1 MYEPAMISAVH
12 LLHLSLF
19 LLAML
24 LLQPYVLVAMST
36 TTRSSLAAGDSLT
49 PPNYITSPS
58 GDFAFGFRA
67 LLDSN
72 SSFLLAI
79 WFRFDAGRKVVWFA
93 ADAAGS
99 GSAVVVAAGQSVL
112 NLTAAGQLSLLAAA
126 ASPSNAALLWSPY
139 TDPSQNYGS
148 LLALRD
154 TGNLQFLAADGTTV
168 VWESF
173 GHPTDTL
180 LPGQVMPPG
189 TLLRSRASDD
199 DDTDYSSTG
208 RFILIVQN
216 DGNIV
221 WYRTDLPGGSSTSS
235 NAYWSTQTC
244 CVANGNTTLFFDAE
258 LVGHLYYQLTDG
270 TSRNLTAPQRVPAS
284 AAGTGSSFFY
294 QHATLDPDG
303 ILRVYILPNNTG
315 GHGGGGNATTWS
327 VVNPPVPSDG
337 CQAVTNGRR
346 GMCGPNSYCVYDAD
360 NRLDC
365 ECLAGYT
372 FLHTQSRY
380 QGCAPAFL
388 QDTCNNNDHRRT
400 KSHASEFQLVE
411 LPNTYWVDTIFY
423 EQHQSVTAAQCQ
435 DLCLHNCH
443 CAAALFNGSSN
454 SCLEAPMLTAG
465 WQQNGTSISTLVKV
479 RIRGPPAVILPY
491 AVIAGLGMLFLV
503 TACILL
509 VHCYI
514 TNRNARNR
522 KHLSATVFTRK
533 ELRRATNGFSKL
545 LGQGGFG
552 KVYHGIVK
560 SLEPHDVAVK
570 ELRSGDEYQETEFE
584 NEVQSIGRIHH
595 KNLVRMVGYCKEG
608 VHRMLVFEFMPGG
621 SLGDVLFK
629 PSGERRPSWS
639 WRAEAA
645 VAIARGLEYLHYGCT
660 AQIVHCDIKPDNIL
674 LDDRRIPKI
683 TDFGIARLLD
693 GDKLKQTIT
702 HVRGTL
708 GYLAPEWFSSERK
721 VDSKVDVFS
730 FGVVLLEMICCRKHP
745 PPPPPPAPAPADD
758 GGQDGPR
765 CSDDDDDS
773 EEDIGMPVTLR
784 AWVSDLVRE
793 GEVWRAVQGDKEA
806 LQDLERVERFARI
819 ASWCVQGEPS
829 MRPTMRSVVW
839 MMEGAMEV
847 DVLLPADDPPAP
859 RRVHDFSAAAG
870 SSGTHDDNSN
880 SNSSSIYMTVIEDC

>member
-1 MYEPAMISAVH
+1 MKKPLLSVVVH
-12 LLHLSLF
+12 LLHLALF

-24 LLQPYVLVAMST
+24 LLQPCVVLAIMST
-36 TTRSSLAAGDSLT
+36 PSSLAAGDSLK
-49 PPNYITSPS
+49 PPNYVTSPS

-67 LLDSN
+67 LPDSN
-72 SSFLLAI
+72 ASSSSSFLLAI
-79 WFRFDAGRKVVWFA
+79 WFRFDPSRVVWFA
-93 ADAAGS
+93 ADAGS
-99 GSAVVVAAGQSVL
+99 GSAVVAGGQSVL
-112 NLTAAGQLSLLAAA
+112 SLSTTGQLSLAN
-126 ASPSNAALLWSPY
+126 PGTSNAWTPY
-139 TDPSQNYGS
+139 TDASQNYGS
-148 LLALRD
+148 LLVLRD
-154 TGNLQFLAADGTTV
+154 TGNLQFLGADGKTV

-180 LPGQVMPPG
+180 LPGQLMAPG
-189 TLLRSRASDD
+189 TLLRSRAA
-199 DDTDYSSTG
+199 DTNFSAG
-208 RFILIVQN
+208 RFIFIVQK

-221 WYRTDLPGGSSTSS
+221 MYRTDLPGSGPTAPI
-235 NAYWSTQTC
+235 NAYWSSGTC
-244 CVANGNTTLFFDAE
+244 CVDNGNTTLNFDAE
-258 LVGHLYYQLTDG
+258 LVGHLYYRLTDG
-270 TSRNLTAPQRVPAS
+270 TSQNLTAPQPVPS
-284 AAGTGSSFFY
+284 AGSRFFY

-303 ILRVYILPNNTG
+303 ILRVYILPNNTAG
-315 GHGGGGNATTWS
+315 SGNATWS

-360 NRLDC
+360 SRLDC
-365 ECLAGYT
+365 ECLGGYT
-372 FLHTQSRY
+372 FLHTQFRY
-380 QGCAPAFL
+380 EGCAPAFL
-388 QDTCNNNDHRRT
+388 QDTCDDGKN
-400 KSHASEFQLVE
+400 SHSSEFKLVE
-411 LPNTYWVDTIFY
+411 LPNTYWANPIFY
-423 EQHQSVTAAQCQ
+423 EQHKSITAEQCQ
-435 DLCLHNCH
+435 NLCLHNCL
-443 CAAALFNGSSN
+443 CAAALFDGSSN
-454 SCLEAPMLTAG
+454 SCLEAAMLTTG
-465 WQQNGTSISTLVKV
+465 WQQNGTSMRTLVKM
-479 RIRGPPAVILPY
+479 RTKGPPAVILPY
-491 AVIAGLGMLFLV
+491 AVIAGLGMLFLA

-514 TNRNARNR
+514 TNKKERNR

-570 ELRSGDEYQETEFE
+570 ELRSTDEYQETEFE

-595 KNLVRMVGYCKEG
+595 RNLVRMIGYCKEG

-629 PSGERRPSWS
+629 PSERPSWS

-645 VAIARGLEYLHYGCT
+645 MDIARGLEYLHYGCT

-674 LDDRRIPKI
+674 LDDKRIPKI

-730 FGVVLLEMICCRKHP
+730 FGVVLLEMICCRRYP
-745 PPPPPPAPAPADD
+745 PSPAPADD
-758 GGQDGPR
+758 GQDGPR
-765 CSDDDDDS
+765 CSGDDDES
-773 EEDIGMPVTLR
+773 EDLGMPVTLR

-793 GEVWRAVQGDKEA
+793 GDVGRAVQGDKEA

-819 ASWCVQGEPS
+819 AIWCVQGEPS
-829 MRPTMRSVVW
+829 MRPTMRAVVW
-839 MMEGAMEV
+839 MMEGTKEV
-847 DVLLPADDPPAP
+847 DAVPADDPPAP
-859 RRVHDFSAAAG
+859 RVHDFPAAAA
-870 SSGTHDDNSN
+870 SSGTHDN
-880 SNSSSIYMTVIEDC
+880 SNSSSIYDYD